1 MIMHIPLAC
10 LYAVATMLVAGD
22 AAFGQTYPNR
32 PVKMVATAAG
42 GAGDVAARIIAQHIT
57 GPLGQ
62 PVVIENRGTG
72 IIPGEIVAKATPDGY
87 TLLIAGTVIWLSPF
101 LQDHVP
107 FDPVRDFAPI
117 TLAVTTPNVLV
128 VHPSLPVKTVKDLIA
143 LARSKPGA
151 LNYGTTG
158 SGSSYHLAGELFKAM
173 ARVDLVRVAYKAS
186 AQGLIDLIAGQ
197 LHVMFP
203 TAPAGLPYLKS
214 AKLKALAVTSAGPSA
229 LLPGL
234 ITVAASGLP
243 GYESGS
249 ILGIFAPAKTPD
261 PIIQRLHQEIVR
273 VLSNAEQ
280 KEKFLG
286 LGLETVGN
294 TPEQLGTL
302 IKAEMTKWGKVI
314 KHAGIKAE

>member
-1 MIMHIPLAC
+1 
-10 LYAVATMLVAGD
+10 MLVAGD

-42 GAGDVAARIIAQHIT
+42 GAGDVAARILAQHIT

-302 IKAEMTKWGKVI
+302 IKAEMSKWGKVI
-314 KHAGIKAE
+314 KDAGIKAE